1 MMKNL
6 NENKIDRRDM
16 CKSLLAL
23 GGIAL
28 TGTAASAQETSPTP
42 MPTPAPTLD
51 PVLQDQRIADAV
63 KRGATMEEIA
73 KLREPVAKN
82 PTEAVR
88 ALKTG
93 NSRFF
98 SGAARRPER
107 SAAERRSQILAQTPF
122 AVVLSCSDS
131 RVPTEIVFDQGLG
144 DLFIT
149 RVAGNVIDTGTLGTI
164 EYGIGHLKSHVVVVL
179 GHEGCGAVK
188 AALLPPEVRALE
200 TENIQALLN
209 SIVPAVSKIPKIR
222 DEKAKLREA
231 VIANVRLQVQ
241 NLKRIKFVQDAIA
254 SGKITVIGAFYEI
267 TSGAVDFFETDEELR
282 VAQTNYDSCS
292 FRTHLT

>member
-1 MMKNL
+1 
-6 NENKIDRRDM
+6 M

-149 RVAGNVIDTGTLGTI
+149 RVAGNVIETGTLGSI
-164 EYGIGHLKSHVVVVL
+164 EYGIGHLKSHIVVVL

-222 DEKAKLREA
+222 DERAKLREA

-241 NLKRIKFVQDAIA
+241 NLKRVKFVQDAIA
-254 SGKITVIGAFYEI
+254 SGKIAVVGAFYEI

>member
-1 MMKNL
+1 MS
-6 NENKIDRRDM
+6 ENKIDRRDL

-28 TGTAASAQETSPTP
+28 SGAAVNAQQAMP
-42 MPTPAPTLD
+42 MPTPTPTPAPLD
-51 PVLQDQRIADAV
+51 PILEDQRIADAV

-73 KLREPVAKN
+73 KLREPIAN
-82 PTEAVR
+82 SPQEAIR

-98 SGAARRPER
+98 SGSARRPEL

-144 DLFIT
+144 TLFIT
-149 RVAGNVIDTGTLGTI
+149 RVAGNVIETGTLGSI

-179 GHEGCGAVK
+179 RHEGCGAVK
-188 AALLPPEVRALE
+188 AIPP
-200 TENIQALLN
+200 
-209 SIVPAVSKIPKIR
+209 
-222 DEKAKLREA
+222 KASKLRH
-231 VIANVRLQVQ
+231 ISRRSTLFSF
-241 NLKRIKFVQDAIA
+241 I
-254 SGKITVIGAFYEI
+254 
-267 TSGAVDFFETDEELR
+267 FFILR
-282 VAQTNYDSCS
+282 Y
-292 FRTHLT
+292 